1 MEGIGT
7 AGKIMCFC
15 IFRILSG
22 FRNSTNTCFVFIKG
36 VRGILISQMNIK
48 TYGCNFKFKV
58 WRLRK
63 LPQYF
68 NISQVAKHLLSAL
81 ICCQVILH
89 SSHNTAGPH
98 GTPVIALLILSGLNA
113 ESSEKI
119 QDQPHLRSLECVKFQ
134 TFYEREFLEILLTS
148 DFSLF

>member
-48 TYGCNFKFKV
+48 TYACNLKFEV
-58 WRLRK
+58 WCLLK
-63 LPQYF
+63 LSQYF
-68 NISQVAKHLLSAL
+68 NFSKVAQHFLL
-81 ICCQVILH
+81 
-89 SSHNTAGPH
+89 
-98 GTPVIALLILSGLNA
+98 
-113 ESSEKI
+113 
-119 QDQPHLRSLECVKFQ
+119 
-134 TFYEREFLEILLTS
+134 
-148 DFSLF
+148 